1 MSGRGGPSDAGLSE
15 LLDPVF
21 LAELR
26 LQMMKFATQQLGDS
40 SLADDAVQ
48 EALTGAL
55 RNQRSFGNRS
65 AVKTWVFGILKYKI
79 IDLLRQSSRTVAVS
93 ELVAQEDEAEAFDQL
108 FTGRGGWQA
117 QARPSRW
124 AEPEAAAQDA
134 DFWEVFETCLEN
146 LPGQQGRV
154 FMMRE
159 FVDMESQ
166 EICDTLGISLNNLNV
181 LLYRARC
188 RLRQCLERGWFAEE
202 ALS

>member
-1 MSGRGGPSDAGLSE
+1 MSDQDKTQNVGVAE
-15 LLDPVF
+15 LLDPRF
-21 LAELR
+21 LSDLR
-26 LQMMKFATQQLGDS
+26 LQMLKFATQQLGDT
-40 SLADDAVQ
+40 SLAEDAVQ
-48 EALTGAL
+48 EALAGAL

-93 ELVAQEDEAEAFDQL
+93 ELVAQEDEGEAFEQL
-108 FTGRGGWQA
+108 FNERGGWQA
-117 QARPSRW
+117 QARPLRW
-124 AEPEAAAQDA
+124 AEPETAAQNA
-134 DFWEVFETCLEN
+134 DFWQVFEVCLEN

-159 FVDMESQ
+159 FVEMESQ

-188 RLRQCLERGWFAEE
+188 RLRQCLERGWFAGE
-202 ALS
+202 ALA